1 MIVYGKSEVEFVE
14 KKIECRNIKEGG
26 REGRRHSCIKT
37 VNETTT
43 TPNDRRRAAF
53 ALRSG
58 HAFARSPPWSRGKLL
73 LQSFC
78 G

>member
-58 HAFARSPPWSRGKLL
+58 HALTALVTWATAAAKLL
-73 LQSFC
+73 RLTA
-78 G
+78 